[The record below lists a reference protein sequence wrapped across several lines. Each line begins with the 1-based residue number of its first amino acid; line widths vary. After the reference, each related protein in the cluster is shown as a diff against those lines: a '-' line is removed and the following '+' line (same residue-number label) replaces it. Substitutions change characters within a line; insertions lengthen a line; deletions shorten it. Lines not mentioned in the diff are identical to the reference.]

1 MSRVVGIRGATTV
14 EEDSLEQILDATQD
28 VLVRLQELNG
38 FSSEDLASILFSTT
52 PDLRSTFPARAA
64 RRLGWTEVPML
75 CTHEVD
81 APSSVPRCIRVLIHW
96 NTDRGARDVRHAYLK
111 GSRVLRPDWA
121 IPPLTGPGSNLTAP
135 EDPLREALASA
146 PEVSVP
152 QAPVAPAPRT
162 EVTLATPISVLPI
175 AFQGEPGAY
184 SQEAIFRL
192 IGDDYA
198 SSASGAPSD
207 SARSRGSGDVPCV
220 PCPTFRGAFEAVHQ
234 GRAKAALLPV
244 ENSTTGSIHEV
255 WDLLL
260 SHDLQVVGEVILPV
274 RHALLGVPGASI
286 NDVQVV
292 VSHPQALTQC
302 ESWILSHG
310 WQPEPGSDT
319 AGSARRVAE
328 AGDKTRAAVASA
340 VAGSRY
346 GLDVLARDIQDV
358 ADNYTR
364 FLLLVPRAAFVT
376 GARAPGFDA
385 ASPIKTSLV
394 FATRHQPGSLY
405 AALAELAV
413 RDISLTKIESR
424 PDRRTP
430 WSYIFYVDFE
440 GDPSEPRVAQAVA
453 ALSRSASFVRV
464 LGSYPTR
471 TLV

>member
-1 MSRVVGIRGATTV
+1 
-14 EEDSLEQILDATQD
+14 
-28 VLVRLQELNG
+28 
-38 FSSEDLASILFSTT
+38 
-52 PDLRSTFPARAA
+52 
-64 RRLGWTEVPML
+64 
-75 CTHEVD
+75 
-81 APSSVPRCIRVLIHW
+81 
-96 NTDRGARDVRHAYLK
+96 
-111 GSRVLRPDWA
+111 
-121 IPPLTGPGSNLTAP
+121 
-135 EDPLREALASA
+135 
-146 PEVSVP
+146 
-152 QAPVAPAPRT
+152 
-162 EVTLATPISVLPI
+162 
-175 AFQGEPGAY
+175 
-184 SQEAIFRL
+184 
-192 IGDDYA
+192 
-198 SSASGAPSD
+198 
-207 SARSRGSGDVPCV
+207 
-220 PCPTFRGAFEAVHQ
+220 
-234 GRAKAALLPV
+234 
-244 ENSTTGSIHEV
+244 
-255 WDLLL
+255 
-260 SHDLQVVGEVILPV
+260 
-274 RHALLGVPGASI
+274 
-286 NDVQVV
+286 
-292 VSHPQALTQC
+292 
-302 ESWILSHG
+302 
-310 WQPEPGSDT
+310 
-319 AGSARRVAE
+319 
-328 AGDKTRAAVASA
+328 VASA

>member
-38 FSSEDLASILFSTT
+38 FASEDLASILFSTT

-135 EDPLREALASA
+135 EDPLREALAQSVA
-146 PEVSVP
+146 PT
-152 QAPVAPAPRT
+152 APVLAPAPT
-162 EVTLATPISVLPI
+162 QALAPREPSSAAAINVLPI

-192 IGDDYA
+192 LGEN
-198 SSASGAPSD
+198 S
-207 SARSRGSGDVPCV
+207 PCV
-220 PCPTFRGAFEAVHQ
+220 PCPTFRSAFEAVHQ

-274 RHALLGVPGASI
+274 RHALLAVPGATIS
-286 NDVQVV
+286 DLQVV

-328 AGDKTRAAVASA
+328 AGDKTRAAIASA

-346 GLDVLARDIQDV
+346 GLEVLARDIQDV

-376 GARAPGFDA
+376 GARAPGFGEA
-385 ASPIKTSLV
+385 ASTIKTSLV

-471 TLV
+471 TLQ